1 MKVIMYSTGCPK
13 CKVLES
19 KLNSTSIPY
28 EIFNDTEKMINMGI
42 TTIPILEIDNKK
54 MKFEEAVKW
63 INEKIGE

>member
-19 KLNSTSIPY
+19 KLNSASIPY

-54 MKFEEAVKW
+54 MGFEEAVKW
-63 INEKIGE
+63 INEKDR